1 MVLAEIASQLL
12 NSRIHL
18 LKYPRDLEKH
28 PNLPR
33 INFTSRNPKDETP
46 GLNVSLYAP
55 QSINFSDGM
64 GFGNFDLGM
73 ISSTIASSMD
83 KDGKMDV
90 ENVKTQMKAATN
102 VDGLSRAIVA
112 KSAAAVGAG
121 GGFAE
126 KIADVSLLEAKAAIN
141 PNTVLQFTGPV
152 LRTYAF
158 EFTMAGTSVKESE
171 DIQKIITS
179 FRERMYPSKQGQYI
193 LSYPDVFQVTFNL
206 GSGNFVPQ
214 YAESYLT
221 GMTTT
226 YNASGNAFHDD
237 GAPTDVS
244 VQLQFSEFK
253 ALTREDIK
261 VLSKSGGK
269 IKVLTAEEKAKIQ
282 ADRLAA
288 AAAAAGDG
296 T

>member
-1 MVLAEIASQLL
+1 MAE
-12 NSRIHL
+12 L

-33 INFTSRNPKDETP
+33 INFTSRNPKDKTP

-83 KDGKMDV
+83 KDGKIDV
-90 ENVKTQMKAATN
+90 ENVKNQMKVAAG
-102 VDGLSRAIVA
+102 VDGLSRAILA
-112 KSAAAVGAG
+112 KSAAAVGIG

-179 FRERMYPSKQGQYI
+179 FRERMYPTKQGQYI

-206 GSGNFVPQ
+206 AKGNLRGNFVPQ
-214 YAESYLT
+214 YAASYLT

-261 VLSKSGGK
+261 ELSTGGK
-269 IKVLTAEEKAKIQ
+269 IKVLTTE
-282 ADRLAA
+282 DRENLLIAAANAA
-288 AAAAAGDG
+288 AAAAIAKIGDG

>member
-1 MVLAEIASQLL
+1 MAE
-12 NSRIHL
+12 L

-33 INFTSRNPKDETP
+33 INFTSRNPKDKTP

-73 ISSTIASSMD
+73 ISSTIASSMG

-90 ENVKTQMKAATN
+90 ENVKKQMNAAAG
-102 VDGLSRAIVA
+102 VDGLSRAILA
-112 KSAAAVGAG
+112 KSAAAVGVG
-121 GGFAE
+121 GGFPE

-158 EFTMAGTSVKESE
+158 EFTMAGTSVKESK

-179 FRERMYPSKQGQYI
+179 FRERMYPTKQGQYI

-206 GSGNFVPQ
+206 GGNFVPQ

-261 VLSKSGGK
+261 TLSSGDK
-269 IKVLTAEEKAKIQ
+269 IKVLTAEDKAKIREIQ
-282 ADRLAA
+282 TIAA
-288 AAAAAGDG
+288 AAAEALAGGG

>member
-1 MVLAEIASQLL
+1 MAE
-12 NSRIHL
+12 L
-18 LKYPRDLEKH
+18 LKYPRDLEKR

-33 INFTSRNPKDETP
+33 INFISRNPKDKTP

-73 ISSTIASSMD
+73 ISGTIASSMD
-83 KDGKMDV
+83 KDGKIDV
-90 ENVKTQMKAATN
+90 ENVKKQMNAAAG
-102 VDGLSRAIVA
+102 VDGLSRAILA
-112 KSAAAVGAG
+112 KSAAAVGVG

-126 KIADVSLLEAKAAIN
+126 KVADVSLLEAKAAIN

-179 FRERMYPSKQGQYI
+179 FRERMYPTKQGQYI

-206 GSGNFVPQ
+206 GGNFVPQ

-221 GMTTT
+221 GMSTT

-261 VLSKSGGK
+261 ELSTGGK
-269 IKVLTAEEKAKIQ
+269 IKVLTTEDKAEIREN
-282 ADRLAA
+282 LLTTVV
-288 AAAAAGDG
+288 AGGG

>member
-1 MVLAEIASQLL
+1 MAE
-12 NSRIHL
+12 L

-33 INFTSRNPKDETP
+33 INFTSRNPKDKTP

-83 KDGKMDV
+83 KDGKIDV
-90 ENVKTQMKAATN
+90 ENVKNQMKAAAG
-102 VDGLSRAIVA
+102 VDGLSRAILA
-112 KSAAAVGAG
+112 KSAAAVGIG

-179 FRERMYPSKQGQYI
+179 FRERMYPTKQGQYI

-206 GSGNFVPQ
+206 AKGNLRGNFVPQ

-261 VLSKSGGK
+261 ELSTGGK
-269 IKVLTAEEKAKIQ
+269 IKVLTTE
-282 ADRLAA
+282 DRENLLIAAANAA
-288 AAAAAGDG
+288 AAAAIAKIGDG

>member
-1 MVLAEIASQLL
+1 MPE
-12 NSRIHL
+12 L

-33 INFTSRNPKDETP
+33 INFISRNPKDKTP
-46 GLNVSLYAP
+46 SLNVSLYAP

-90 ENVKTQMKAATN
+90 ENVKNQMNAATG
-102 VDGLSRAIVA
+102 VAGLSRAIVA
-112 KSAAAVGAG
+112 KSAAAVGVG

-126 KIADVSLLEAKAAIN
+126 KVADVSLLEAKAAIN

-158 EFTMAGTSVKESE
+158 EFTMAGTSVKESR

-193 LSYPDVFQVTFNL
+193 LSYPDVFQVTFKL
-206 GSGNFVPQ
+206 GGNFVPQ

-253 ALTREDIK
+253 ALTREDIQI
-261 VLSKSGGK
+261 LSTGTK
-269 IKVLTAEEKAKIQ
+269 IKVLTAEEKAKNR
-282 ADRLAA
+282 ADLLAA
-288 AAAAAGDG
+288 AAAALVGDG

>member
-1 MVLAEIASQLL
+1 MAE
-12 NSRIHL
+12 L

-33 INFTSRNPKDETP
+33 INFTSRNPKDLSP

-83 KDGKMDV
+83 KDGKIDV
-90 ENVKTQMKAATN
+90 ENVKKQMNAATG
-102 VDGLSRAIVA
+102 VDGISHAILA
-112 KSAAAVGAG
+112 KSAAAVGVG

-158 EFTMAGTSVKESE
+158 EFTMAGTSVKESK

-193 LSYPDVFQVTFNL
+193 LSYPDVFQVTFVL
-206 GSGNFVPQ
+206 GGNFVPQ

-253 ALTREDIK
+253 ALTRKEIK
-261 VLSKSGGK
+261 ELSTGGK
-269 IKVLTAEEKAKIQ
+269 IKVLTAEEKAKNREDGAI
-282 ADRLAA
+282 AA
-288 AAAAAGDG
+288 AFAAAFAGDG